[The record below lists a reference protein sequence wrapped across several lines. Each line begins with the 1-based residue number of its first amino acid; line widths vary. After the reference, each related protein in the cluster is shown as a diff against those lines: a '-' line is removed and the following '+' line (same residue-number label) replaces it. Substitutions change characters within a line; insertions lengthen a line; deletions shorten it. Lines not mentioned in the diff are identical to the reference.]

1 MNSFHT
7 TVLGIAVVI
16 LILLLTVFGIIISR
30 SSSKSI
36 FPPTESVCPDY
47 WTVSVDADGK
57 TKCAINNNMN
67 IGDFSEEV
75 TIPKSQPDTSF
86 DTNDKAWTSTGTT
99 SICGKKQWANSHKIV
114 WDGVSNYTGCK

>member
-47 WTVSVDADGK
+47 WTVSDVSG
-57 TKCAINNNMN
+57 TTYCTINNNMN
-67 IGDFSEEV
+67 IGDFSAAGV
-75 TIPKSQPDTSF
+75 TIPKSQPSTRF